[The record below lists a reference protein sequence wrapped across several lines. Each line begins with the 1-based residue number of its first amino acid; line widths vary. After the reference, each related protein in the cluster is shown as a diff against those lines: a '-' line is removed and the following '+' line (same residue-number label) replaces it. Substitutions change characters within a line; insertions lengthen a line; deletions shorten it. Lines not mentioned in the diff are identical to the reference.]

1 MTEWLFR
8 SKDILRDIFNHQ
20 KPFMRSLMKTTTTML
35 IALQSARLLKLAGIA
50 MILISLLDFILLP
63 IPIGSGVEWSLK
75 ITTEMIDRGTDP
87 LLGMALVFSGY
98 GFENLASSTNKP
110 KRRLDLKFWVFLI
123 SAILGLVFLAIT
135 PLHINNV
142 VKNRNL
148 MISQINQAAQSAQ
161 QELEIRL
168 EQQAIEIQNLLA
180 NQPNLN
186 DYINQNKLS
195 ADELSN
201 LQKFKD
207 DPNALNQ
214 QMATIRARL
223 EAEIEAKKQASEHQS
238 KVTALK
244 SLWRGVISS
253 LLLASCHLTIAWTG
267 FKSRTYKPKIER

>member
-1 MTEWLFR
+1 MTEWLFS
-8 SKDILRDIFNHQ
+8 SKDILRDIFNHK
-20 KPFMRSLMKTTTTML
+20 KPLMRSLMKTTTTML

-75 ITTEMIDRGTDP
+75 ITTEIIDRGTAP

-98 GFENLASSTNKP
+98 AFENLASSHPKP

-135 PLHINNV
+135 PIHINNV

-148 MISQINQAAQSAQ
+148 MISQINQAEKAAK

-168 EQQAIEIQNLLA
+168 EQQAIEIQTLLA

-186 DYINQNKLS
+186 NYINQNNLT
-195 ADELSN
+195 ADELSK
-201 LQKFKD
+201 LQQFKD

-214 QMATIRARL
+214 QMATIRAKL
-223 EAEIEAKKQASEHQS
+223 EAEIAANKQESEHQS
-238 KVTALK
+238 KVTTLK
-244 SLWRGVISS
+244 SLWRGGISS

-267 FKSRTYKPKIER
+267 FKSRISQKIER

>member
-1 MTEWLFR
+1 
-8 SKDILRDIFNHQ
+8 
-20 KPFMRSLMKTTTTML
+20 MKTTTNMV

-75 ITTEMIDRGTDP
+75 ITTEIIDRGTAP

-98 GFENLASSTNKP
+98 AFENLASSHPKP

-123 SAILGLVFLAIT
+123 SAILGLIYLAIT

-148 MISQINQAAQSAQ
+148 MISQINQAAKSAQ

-168 EQQAIEIQNLLA
+168 EQQAIEVQNLLA

-186 DYINQNKLS
+186 DYINQNNLT

-214 QMATIRARL
+214 QMTTIRAKL
-223 EAEIEAKKQASEHQS
+223 EAEIAAKKQKAENES
-238 KVTALK
+238 KVTTLK
-244 SLWRGVISS
+244 SLWQGGITS

-267 FKSRTYKPKIER
+267 FKRRNFKPKVDP

>member
-1 MTEWLFR
+1 
-8 SKDILRDIFNHQ
+8 
-20 KPFMRSLMKTTTTML
+20 MKTTTTML

-75 ITTEMIDRGTDP
+75 ITTEIIDRGTAP

-98 GFENLASSTNKP
+98 AFENLASSHPKP

-135 PLHINNV
+135 PIHINNV

-148 MISQINQAAQSAQ
+148 MISQINQAEKAAK

-186 DYINQNKLS
+186 NYINQNNLT
-195 ADELSN
+195 ADELAK
-201 LQKFKD
+201 LQQFKD
-207 DPNALNQ
+207 NPNALNQ
-214 QMATIRARL
+214 QMATIRAKL
-223 EAEIEAKKQASEHQS
+223 EAEIAANKQESEHQS
-238 KVTALK
+238 KVTTLK
-244 SLWRGVISS
+244 SLWRGGISS

-267 FKSRTYKPKIER
+267 FKSRISQKIER